1 MNTGFVMSFIYT
13 KKLIEELRKYVTQT
27 IRLSQLIIANL
38 LVCIGTILY
47 GVSISDAKMSA
58 DWEAKRAQYKE
69 VGKQACDGLSAFKK
83 LKKQADQGDEMAAYW
98 VYYTMRTNKCKNRS
112 LSPKETHKYRLQTLA
127 SGYPIGLRFIG
138 KDYMFGYGVQ
148 VDTQKGLDLLKESL
162 SLGHE
167 MSAGELAYIYGRG
180 RGAPKN
186 PELALKYYEQAIE
199 MGVSSRNLEVV
210 KRHFSSNL
218 KEEATRIEQRYGKE
232 NKDNTIAS
240 QNNDLDVRRFAA
252 LVVSQGD
259 GGFGFSNDYS
269 TEHAAKNR
277 AIDECRTRGGQQC
290 DVVLLGEGKGCMAYY
305 YAGGMATAHGW
316 SMGPTRDAV
325 QERASN
331 ECRKRNNNQACTD
344 YAWVCN
350 DRTEQAFNVI
360 LEKPMPV
367 AATPGQC
374 FQYMYAYCERS
385 GDSRKNFFAAP
396 RNTFDASDCKS
407 EIDTNSV
414 IRVDY
419 NFKKNAWSK
428 YGRTEWYGSAR
439 LAAAEKQLKDF
450 RSKIA
455 REYPACGANIAAY
468 FVSRTNGGLAD
479 TIQRAQQDPH
489 TTVLAD

>member
-1 MNTGFVMSFIYT
+1 MTFIST
-13 KKLIEELRKYVTQT
+13 RKLIEELSDYATQV
-27 IRLSQLIIANL
+27 ILPSQMIIANL
-38 LVCIGTILY
+38 LVCVGTILY
-47 GVSISDAKMSA
+47 GTGISEAKMSA

-69 VGKQACDGLSAFKK
+69 VGMQACDSLSAFKK

-98 VYYTMRTNKCKNRS
+98 VYYTMRTNKCTNRS

-127 SGYPIGLRFIG
+127 SGYPIGIRFIG
-138 KDYMFGYGVQ
+138 KDYVFGYGVK
-148 VDTQKGLDLLKESL
+148 VDTQKGLELLKKSL
-162 SLGHE
+162 NLGHE

-186 PELALKYYEQAIE
+186 LDLSMDYYKQAVE
-199 MGVSSRNLEVV
+199 MGVSNSSLEVV
-210 KRHFSSNL
+210 KRHFPSNL
-218 KEEATRIEQRYGKE
+218 KEEATRVEQRYRKQK
-232 NKDNTIAS
+232 KDNTLAS
-240 QNNDLDVRRFAA
+240 KNNDGDVKRFAA

-269 TEHAAKNR
+269 TERAAKNR
-277 AIDECRTRGGQQC
+277 ATDECRTRGGQQC

-331 ECRKRNNNQACTD
+331 ECRKRNNNQTCPG

-374 FQYMYAYCERS
+374 FQFMYAYCERS
-385 GDSRKNFFAAP
+385 GDSRKNFFAVP
-396 RNTFDASDCKS
+396 RNTFDVSDCKS

-439 LAAAEKQLKDF
+439 LAAAERQLKDF
-450 RSKIA
+450 RSRIA
-455 REYPACGANIAAY
+455 REFPACRANKAAY
-468 FVSRTNGGLAD
+468 FVSRTNGGLAN
-479 TIQRAQQDPH
+479 TIQQAQQAPL